1 VQNKDKYTLRE
12 LYDNLPVTLAE
23 LGRQAKLNEVT
34 VARIRDGERA
44 RRGTANSL
52 LRAMSAIY
60 GREFTL
66 ANVTGIN
73 VQGSGAASG
82 QDDNSLDEVA

>member
-1 VQNKDKYTLRE
+1 MQDKTKYTLRE

-23 LGRQAKLNEVT
+23 LGRRAKLNEVT

-52 LRAMSAIY
+52 LRAMSEVY
-60 GREFTL
+60 GRDLTL

-73 VQGSGAASG
+73 VQGMSASVNEGDAYPPAA
-82 QDDNSLDEVA
+82 

>member
-1 VQNKDKYTLRE
+1 MQDKTTYTLRE

-23 LGRQAKLNEVT
+23 LGRRAKLNEVT
-34 VARIRDGERA
+34 VARIRDGERS

-52 LRAMSAIY
+52 LRAMSEIY
-60 GREFTL
+60 GRDLTL

-73 VQGSGAASG
+73 VQGGQSASADEDDAYPPAA
-82 QDDNSLDEVA
+82 